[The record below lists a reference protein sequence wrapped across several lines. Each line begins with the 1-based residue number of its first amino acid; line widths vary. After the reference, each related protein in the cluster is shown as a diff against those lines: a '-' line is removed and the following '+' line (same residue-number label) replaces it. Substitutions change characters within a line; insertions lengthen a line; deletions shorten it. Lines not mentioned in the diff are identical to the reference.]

1 MSELG
6 NLNDL
11 NDVIHENPNL
21 GIWSQSRSGD
31 IVITEIDGV
40 PHIEGLPEWEHAC
53 SEFEKFSRDW
63 RGIIENSAGFPVF
76 IDDISKT
83 MALFRLPLSAMRSLD
98 TASAALKKQNISDAY
113 MLVRKFRDDLIL
125 YLDICISNEEYFA
138 ALAQRNHAKEE
149 PSRAGRK
156 LLEKWL
162 TYRDAFDDDGRPY
175 INSVREF
182 KKLIALPKYQE
193 FDKAFG
199 ISARFDVLGKRLN
212 DYVHGNG
219 IYFINCNF
227 ELLLR
232 DYGKDFRS
240 WLEGVC
246 HDMVESVLFIFLVFF
261 AMYSMSRRS
270 ALESQDD
277 MEFYIWEMNHGRN
290 PRHCAMPI
298 LSEYMNFGETVV
310 GKGFAKYLENATGVI
325 IID

>member
-21 GIWSQSRSGD
+21 GIWSQSRLGD

-53 SEFEKFSRDW
+53 SEFEKFSRHW

-76 IDDISKT
+76 TDDISKT

-98 TASAALKKQNISDAY
+98 TASAALKKQNISDVY
-113 MLVRKFRDDLIL
+113 MLVRKFCDDLIL

-138 ALAQRNHAKEE
+138 ALAQGSHAKKE

-193 FDKAFG
+193 FDNAFG

-227 ELLLR
+227 E
-232 DYGKDFRS
+232 
-240 WLEGVC
+240 
-246 HDMVESVLFIFLVFF
+246 
-261 AMYSMSRRS
+261 
-270 ALESQDD
+270 
-277 MEFYIWEMNHGRN
+277 
-290 PRHCAMPI
+290 
-298 LSEYMNFGETVV
+298 
-310 GKGFAKYLENATGVI
+310 
-325 IID
+325 